1 MSRHTR
7 PAGRPRRAILSA
19 EAIYRAALDL
29 IDGEGI
35 EAFSLVRLAKALGV
49 RMPSLYNHVDS
60 REQVVHGVRIL
71 LAAEMDWSPLGRLT
85 WDQVLA
91 EWARSYRAV
100 FAEHPNTV
108 KLLATTPVRTSEV
121 LDQYEL
127 VVASLEDAGWRS
139 DQVIWILTTLEAFI
153 LGSALDLAAP
163 EEMIDLSA
171 DATRHPRLAAAV
183 QATPTSG
190 RADSAFEL
198 GLVALLAGLRAQL
211 GGRTHDHEGEAG
223 RAVPG

>member
-19 EAIYRAALDL
+19 EAIYRTALDL
-29 IDGEGI
+29 IDREGT

-49 RMPSLYNHVDS
+49 RMPSLYNHVHS
-60 REQVVHGVRIL
+60 REQVVHGVRVL
-71 LAAEMDWSPLGRLT
+71 LAAEIDWSSLGRLT
-85 WDQVLA
+85 WDQALA
-91 EWARSYRAV
+91 EWARSYRAA

-108 KLLATTPVRTSEV
+108 RLLATTPVRTPEV

-127 VVASLEDAGWRS
+127 VVASLEDAGWHP
-139 DQVIWILTTLEAFI
+139 DQAIWILSMLEAFI

-163 EEMIDLSA
+163 EQMIDMPA

-183 QATPTSG
+183 QAAPASG

-198 GLVALLAGLRAQL
+198 GLLALLAGLRAQL
-211 GGRTHDHEGEAG
+211 HSQTHDQGGEAG
-223 RAVPG
+223 GAVTG